1 MLIDQNGSLREH
13 PIILPGR
20 ATPGATAAIGKRNPD
35 WAAAYRTLGRTG
47 LVCSSAGFGSY
58 RVHRSVQAHRAAL
71 AKAIRMG
78 INIIDTSSNYAGG
91 NSERMIG
98 EVLAGLVAP
107 QPTTPQ
113 PPPLGRGGGVKREE
127 IIVVSKGGYIQGE
140 LYDEMQRRANAAHA
154 DYSSGSELSELVRHS
169 EGLWH
174 SIHPDFLRDQITDSL
189 ERLQLETIDV
199 YLLHN
204 PEYYIEWALKE
215 GTLPD
220 EVRDE
225 YNRRIKQAFAYL
237 ETEVERGR
245 IQWYGI
251 SSNTFPKP
259 EESVDRTSVEIAWQS
274 AEEVAG
280 ERHHFA
286 VIEFPLNIFEPGAV
300 TERNQRHGTE
310 TLLEYCA
317 EKILG
322 VLANRPLNAIVGKQL
337 IRLADFPER
346 EIPPDQDLD
355 DLLHDIRLQEEE
367 FAGQQLKAL
376 DLDAQSRDAIVQ
388 FLALGRNLD
397 EGNWREF
404 ATMEE
409 WQEISQKVL
418 APRIQYAF
426 NVLRPISQEVPG
438 VLTFLTNY
446 AESVDEAFEHLSNY
460 YLNRGHARAIKI
472 HQALD
477 ALIGKAYSE
486 LSLSQKAVLF
496 VRSLPQVSS
505 VLVGMRSEEYVEDVV
520 YGLQATPVE
529 SAVEIWQRLA
539 AVQQDSST
547 AEA

>member
-1 MLIDQNGSLREH
+1 PTPAQ
-13 PIILPGR
+13 R
-20 ATPGATAAIGKRNPD
+20 AP
-35 WAAAYRTLGRTG
+35 
-47 LVCSSAGFGSY
+47 CS
-58 RVHRSVQAHRAAL
+58 V
-71 AKAIRMG
+71 
-78 INIIDTSSNYAGG
+78 
-91 NSERMIG
+91 
-98 EVLAGLVAP
+98 
-107 QPTTPQ
+107 
-113 PPPLGRGGGVKREE
+113 GGGVRREE

-140 LYDEMQRRANAAHA
+140 LFDEMQRRANAAHA
-154 DYSSGSELSELVRHS
+154 DYSPGSELSELVRHS

-174 SIHPDFLRDQITDSL
+174 SIHPDFLRDQITESL

-215 GTLPD
+215 GVPPD
-220 EVRDE
+220 DARDE

-237 ETEVERGR
+237 ETEVASGR

-274 AEEVAG
+274 AEEIAG
-280 ERHHFA
+280 DAHHFA

-300 TERNQRHGTE
+300 IERNQRHGTE

-317 EKILG
+317 EKKLG
-322 VLANRPLNAIVGKQL
+322 VLTNRPLNAIVGKQL

-346 EIPPDQDLD
+346 EIPPEQDLD

-367 FAGQQLKAL
+367 FASRQLKEL
-376 DLDAQSRDAIVQ
+376 DLDAQSRDAVAQ
-388 FLALGRNLD
+388 FLTLGRNLD

-426 NVLRPISQEVPG
+426 NILRPVSQEVPA
-438 VLTFLTNY
+438 VLNFLTNY

-460 YLNRGHARAIKI
+460 YLNRGHTRALKI

-477 ALIGKAYSE
+477 VLIGKAYSE
-486 LSLSQKAVLF
+486 LSLSQKAVLLI
-496 VRSLPQVSS
+496 RSLPQVSS

-520 YGLQATPVE
+520 YGLQAAPVE
-529 SAVEIWQRLA
+529 NAAEIWQRLGA
-539 AVQQDSST
+539 MKP
-547 AEA
+547 EN

>member
-1 MLIDQNGSLREH
+1 MLITPDGTLLDH
-13 PIILPGR
+13 PVVLTGK
-20 ATPGATAAIGKRNPD
+20 ATPEATAAVALRHPE
-35 WAAAYRTLGRTG
+35 WAESYRALGRTA
-47 LVCSSAGFGSY
+47 LVCSGAGFGTY

-71 AKAIRMG
+71 AEAIRMG
-78 INIIDTSSNYAGG
+78 VNIIDTSSNYAGG

-98 EVLAGLVAP
+98 EVLSGLTTP

-113 PPPLGRGGGVKREE
+113 PPPLGRGGGVSREE

-140 LYDEMQRRANAAHA
+140 LFDEMQRRANAAHA
-154 DYSSGSELSELVRHS
+154 DYSAGSELSELVRHS

-215 GTLPD
+215 GSPPGD
-220 EVRDE
+220 VRDE
-225 YNRRIKQAFAYL
+225 YNRRIKQAFTYL
-237 ETEVERGR
+237 ESEVERGR
-245 IQWYGI
+245 IQFYGI

-259 EESVDRTSVEIAWQS
+259 EDSADRTSVEIGWQS
-274 AEEVAG
+274 AEEIAG
-280 ERHHFA
+280 DAHHFG

-300 TERNQRHGTE
+300 IERNQRHGTE
-310 TLLEYCA
+310 TLLDYCA
-317 EKILG
+317 EKNLG
-322 VLANRPLNAIVGKQL
+322 VLTNRPLNAIAGKQL

-367 FAGQQLKAL
+367 FTSRQVNQL
-376 DLDAQSRDAIVQ
+376 DLDAESRDAVIQ
-388 FLALGRNLD
+388 FLTLGRNLD

-404 ATMEE
+404 ATVEE
-409 WQEISQKVL
+409 WQDISQQVL

-426 NVLRPISQEVPG
+426 NLLRPISQQVPD
-438 VLTFLTNY
+438 VLAFLTNY
-446 AESVDEAFEHLSNY
+446 AESVDEAFDHLSNY
-460 YLNRGHARAIKI
+460 YRNRGHARSAKI

-477 ALIGKAYSE
+477 SLMGKEYSE
-486 LSLSQKAVLF
+486 LSLSQKAVLLI
-496 VRSLPQVSS
+496 RSLPQVSS
-505 VLVGMRSEEYVEDVV
+505 VLVGMRSEEYVEDIV
-520 YGLQATPVE
+520 YGLQAT
-529 SAVEIWQRLA
+529 AVKNAKEIWERLA
-539 AVQQDSST
+539 AVQQDRSA